1 MKIRSIAS
9 IVDTVREKGISI
21 SDAEVEDVRILCER
35 KMQISQV
42 KNPEEYLPILFE
54 DEIKN
59 YLFRRTINSASMLM
73 MKKKGEEECAVYV

>member
-1 MKIRSIAS
+1 MKIKSIAS

-21 SDAEVEDVRILCER
+21 SDAEVDDVRILCER
-35 KMQISQV
+35 KMQVSRV
-42 KNPEEYLPILFE
+42 KNPEDYLPILFE

-73 MKKKGEEECAVYV
+73 MKKGEEECAVYV